1 MPVEGDRVNVGFA
14 RPAASTEE
22 MQVRGAAWR
31 VRDTTA
37 ALYVSGITVL
47 ALALRFW
54 HLGDWNF
61 QGTEMFTLRD
71 SDGPQFGN
79 PRPLGYILNYYLVRP
94 FIPLDEFGLRLLPAI
109 FGGLAIPVFY
119 FVTRRLIGSRAALI
133 GASLVAVS
141 PLLIMYSQLARY
153 WSLVFLLCTVY
164 PFALYAGVRE
174 RDRRLIAIGLIT
186 AILSLFA
193 HPVSVLLVG
202 GPLLL
207 LVARVRRE
215 HLAQLSTHKSARWIM
230 ASLLVLGAATL
241 YRTIPILHGWITMH
255 DENPGSGQFLLRPRP
270 APGIKQLVNLGAFL
284 ESLTFPLAV
293 IGVLGIYLLWRERSR
308 WLALFLASLAI
319 FPLLFLG
326 LLSLRTP
333 ISQYYFL
340 PVVPVFFVGAGIFV
354 DRLFDN
360 NIRPRWLVP
369 AAMITIVVLAG
380 LPTLISDYRDG
391 RRFDFRSAARWIE
404 NRLGPNDLVFSD
416 QPMVLAHYLSD
427 TQVQKLRRPGPLE
440 EAYSKLQQAGEGGV
454 LWIVAPAPS
463 HAFRANLKQ
472 GGLIDWIYSHCQVST
487 MTGVGRLDL
496 RQDYLHVYRCP
507 PAVPTARKNVS

>member
-1 MPVEGDRVNVGFA
+1 MHVEQDSVNVGTV
-14 RPAASTEE
+14 RPPTSAEE
-22 MQVRGAAWR
+22 MQVRGTAWR
-31 VRDTTA
+31 VQDTIA
-37 ALYVSGITVL
+37 ALCVSGITLL

-109 FGGLAIPVFY
+109 FGVLAIPVFY

-133 GASLVAVS
+133 GALLVAVS

-153 WSLVFLLCTVY
+153 WSLVFLLCTIY
-164 PFALYAGVRE
+164 PFAIYAGVRE
-174 RDRRLIAIGLIT
+174 RDRRKLVIGLIT
-186 AILSLFA
+186 AILAVFA
-193 HPVSVLLVG
+193 HPVSVLLIG

-207 LVARVRRE
+207 LVSRVRRE

-230 ASLLVLGAATL
+230 AFLVVLGAATL

-255 DENPGSGQFLLRPRP
+255 DKNPGSGQFLLRPP
-270 APGIKQLVNLGAFL
+270 TAPGIKQLVNLGAFL

-293 IGVLGIYLLWRERSR
+293 IGLLGIYLLWRERSR
-308 WLALFLASLAI
+308 WLALFLASLAV

-354 DRLFDN
+354 DRLFDS
-360 NIRPRWLVP
+360 NIRPRGLVP
-369 AAMITIVVLAG
+369 ATIITIVILAG

-391 RRFDFRSAARWIE
+391 RRFDFRSAARWLE
-404 NRLGPNDLVFSD
+404 NRLGPNDVLFSD

-427 TQVQKLRRPGPLE
+427 TRVQKLRRTGPLE
-440 EAYSKLQQAGEGGV
+440 DAYAKLQQEGDRV

-472 GGLIDWIYSHCQVST
+472 GGLIDWIYGHCQVRST
-487 MTGVGRLDL
+487 IGVGRLDL

-507 PAVPTARKNVS
+507 PAIATARNNVS